1 VKVRPIEATDRGP
14 LARLLRSI
22 TEFKPEEVEVAEEL
36 IASSIADAS
45 LSPELRTGSGAGY
58 TCLVACDEQDVVR
71 GYICYGPTPM
81 TASTFD
87 LYWIAVDPTL
97 QGRGIGRALYVAF
110 AAEVAARFGAREPN
124 AASAEGAQIRIE
136 TSSQESYAK
145 TGGFYERLG
154 FSVDGRLRD
163 FYAPGDDLLIFYRR
177 L

>member
-1 VKVRPIEATDRGP
+1 VNVRPIAVRDREP

-22 TEFKPEEVEVAEEL
+22 AEFKAEEVEVAEEL
-36 IASSIADAS
+36 IASSITDPS
-45 LSPELRTGSGAGY
+45 GSGY
-58 TCLVACDEQDVVR
+58 TCLVACDEPDVVG

-87 LYWIAVDPTL
+87 LYWIAVDPRL
-97 QGRGIGRALYVAF
+97 QGRGIGRALYASF
-110 AAEVAARFGAREPN
+110 AAEVCAEVSARAPSAALRA
-124 AASAEGAQIRIE
+124 GAQIRIE

>member
-1 VKVRPIEATDRGP
+1 VKVRAIAAADRAP

-22 TEFKPEEVEVAEEL
+22 AEFKPEEVEVAEEL
-36 IASSIADAS
+36 IDLAIADAGAD
-45 LSPELRTGSGAGY
+45 PAPDGGSGY
-58 TCLVACDEQDVVR
+58 RCLVALDEGGGLS

-81 TASTFD
+81 TVSTFD
-87 LYWIAVDPTL
+87 LYWIAVDPAR
-97 QGRGIGRALYVAF
+97 QGQGIGRALYGAF
-110 AAEVAARFGAREPN
+110 AAELAGL
-124 AASAEGAQIRIE
+124 EGAQVRIE